1 MSMKKKK
8 LRAVGKI
15 MTDIE
20 PLIDELAIG
29 HEMQRHEILALVFAQ
44 LDAHHPQ
51 TLEEYEDGSEP
62 IYKYRPSR

>member
-1 MSMKKKK
+1 
-8 LRAVGKI
+8 